1 MLCPHLDPPSSFAPL
16 PFPFLLSI
24 TITLQYALTRHT
36 GTQNVPVPYTRQLY
50 ALAACSAQLHTSYS
64 LAARALNR
72 STALPQVCR
81 DRHHVNGPR
90 HGPQVA
96 HNAVERWRGIGG
108 SASALSV
115 RHPSR
120 SSTSSRRAACARARR
135 LQLKLPWYPLEPVSY
150 TNGSHDRMSTCL
162 VVDAMQLSILSDL
175 VHRQELQ
182 STDSC

>member
-1 MLCPHLDPPSSFAPL
+1 MAHRTHRC
-16 PFPFLLSI
+16 
-24 TITLQYALTRHT
+24 R
-36 GTQNVPVPYTRQLY
+36 TRQLY
-50 ALAACSAQLHTSYS
+50 TLAACSAQLHTSYS
-64 LAARALNR
+64 LATRALNR

-135 LQLKLPWYPLEPVSY
+135 LQLKLPWYIRSSLLATPMVATTECRRALW
-150 TNGSHDRMSTCL
+150 
-162 VVDAMQLSILSDL
+162 
-175 VHRQELQ
+175 
-182 STDSC
+182 STDKNCSPPTPAESSMSDSPALHRGRRTRSNKRAPHEHTYYLIQVSLCL

>member
-1 MLCPHLDPPSSFAPL
+1 MTEAGYRREYSTPSHV
-16 PFPFLLSI
+16 
-24 TITLQYALTRHT
+24 TLAHRTYRCR
-36 GTQNVPVPYTRQLY
+36 TRQLY